1 MYDFPDP
8 EGRKTL
14 KSWRIRKRQRKRE
27 RGDRRQNSEMSFT
40 LNYTMRAARA
50 VCLQPGVKKGLVRPY
65 CARPSLCCLGSES
78 DRWLIGGSTLMTSVP
93 ILDTGLRRFWLM
105 MNKVVER
112 RNSTC
117 ALKG

>member
-40 LNYTMRAARA
+40 L
-50 VCLQPGVKKGLVRPY
+50 
-65 CARPSLCCLGSES
+65 
-78 DRWLIGGSTLMTSVP
+78 LIIP
-93 ILDTGLRRFWLM
+93 
-105 MNKVVER
+105 
-112 RNSTC
+112 
-117 ALKG
+117 